1 MQTDI
6 HNMGY
11 VCACAVCTQAFLTE
25 NILANGYSGMC
36 ICCDYN
42 VGEFTQ
48 QTTSSHVCKFVQER
62 DYAGFCLTNFF
73 LLNKIHQHACM
84 RIPLTMCAEQIF
96 SGFSPLQPCVVG
108 LCPSSVTCES
118 RFPGL
123 KGHIYCN
130 FLDSRH
136 QARRAIAHSNC
147 NGQRA
152 MPSLWRGARN
162 SARPSC

>member
-11 VCACAVCTQAFLTE
+11 VCACAVCTQALLTE

-48 QTTSSHVCKFVQER
+48 QTTSSHVCKFE
-62 DYAGFCLTNFF
+62 N
-73 LLNKIHQHACM
+73 NKIHQHACM

-96 SGFSPLQPCVVG
+96 SGFSPPQPCVVG
-108 LCPSSVTCES
+108 LCPSSVTCDT
-118 RFPGL
+118 RFV
-123 KGHIYCN
+123 
-130 FLDSRH
+130 
-136 QARRAIAHSNC
+136 
-147 NGQRA
+147 
-152 MPSLWRGARN
+152 
-162 SARPSC
+162 